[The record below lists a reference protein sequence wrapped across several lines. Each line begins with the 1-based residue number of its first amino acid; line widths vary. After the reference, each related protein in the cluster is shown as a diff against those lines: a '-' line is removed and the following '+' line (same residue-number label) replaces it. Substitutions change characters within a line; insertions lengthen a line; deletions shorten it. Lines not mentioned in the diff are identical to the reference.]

1 MLVCRVVRTL
11 RPCVGEVE
19 IKRKVGCGDHVLTKT
34 WNSLELGGGEWI
46 SRVESYMRESIEVG
60 IERHWG

>member
-1 MLVCRVVRTL
+1 MQSTDIVLVCRVVRTL

-34 WNSLELGGGEWI
+34 WNSLEVGGG
-46 SRVESYMRESIEVG
+46 SG
-60 IERHWG
+60 